1 MTMSQKDVLENSEEY
16 VENTLDT
23 ITDAEAQRKRVMQFA
38 IIGIAAIALLV
49 GGFMFYRYNQ
59 QKTEQEAALKLSR
72 IRPFFDAGQME
83 PALGG
88 VAGTIRGEQV
98 LGLTAI
104 ANQYGSSESGRLAA
118 MYAGNAL
125 ASLGRYAE
133 AEPMFDKARSASSDI
148 TKMGGIAGMASCKA
162 QAGNSAEAAKLY
174 EEAATIGAK
183 LGDEDRYRLFAAMH
197 YEKAGQKDKALAL
210 YKTIAASQEFSE
222 AINDAKA
229 GIIRL
234 GGTLD

>member
-1 MTMSQKDVLENSEEY
+1 MSQKDVLENSEEY